1 MSPLLVLQNLAH
13 NSTATLAV
21 VKVRNNYHYE
31 GSEIYRHEL
40 APILL
45 PVTLSA
51 LVKVGKE
58 GASKERRG
66 GFVYL
71 KLKKKATCLNRGKT
85 QVTKLG
91 LVLLLH
97 LIGRDSGASV
107 LDQSWSEVKRNQN
120 NQNQFQR

>member
-31 GSEIYRHEL
+31 ESEIYRPEL
-40 APILL
+40 ASILF

-66 GFVYL
+66 GFVYS
-71 KLKKKATCLNRGKT
+71 KLKKKKGNMLESRENASD
-85 QVTKLG
+85 QVR
-91 LVLLLH
+91 
-97 LIGRDSGASV
+97 IGFIIAS
-107 LDQSWSEVKRNQN
+107 DWSR
-120 NQNQFQR
+120 

>member
-31 GSEIYRHEL
+31 ESEIYRPEL
-40 APILL
+40 ASILF

-66 GFVYL
+66 GFVYS

-97 LIGRDSGASV
+97 LIGRDSGAS
-107 LDQSWSEVKRNQN
+107 
-120 NQNQFQR
+120 F

>member
-21 VKVRNNYHYE
+21 VKVINNYHYE

-51 LVKVGKE
+51 LVKVGK
-58 GASKERRG
+58 G
-66 GFVYL
+66 GRVKKGEEAL
-71 KLKKKATCLNRGKT
+71 CTQSWKKKCNM
-85 QVTKLG
+85 
-91 LVLLLH
+91 
-97 LIGRDSGASV
+97 
-107 LDQSWSEVKRNQN
+107 
-120 NQNQFQR
+120 F

>member
-21 VKVRNNYHYE
+21 VKVINNYHYE

-66 GFVYL
+66 GFVYS
-71 KLKKKATCLNRGKT
+71 KLKKKKGNMLESRENASD
-85 QVTKLG
+85 QVR
-91 LVLLLH
+91 
-97 LIGRDSGASV
+97 IGFTIAS
-107 LDQSWSEVKRNQN
+107 DWSR
-120 NQNQFQR
+120 

>member
-31 GSEIYRHEL
+31 ESEIYRPEL
-40 APILL
+40 ASILF

-58 GASKERRG
+58 EALCTQSWK
-66 GFVYL
+66 
-71 KLKKKATCLNRGKT
+71 KKKATCLNRGKT

>member
-21 VKVRNNYHYE
+21 VKVRNNYLYE
-31 GSEIYRHEL
+31 KSEIYRPEL
-40 APILL
+40 ASILF

-66 GFVYL
+66 GFVYS
-71 KLKKKATCLNRGKT
+71 KLKKKNLKKKRQHAWIAGKR
-85 QVTKLG
+85 KWP
-91 LVLLLH
+91 
-97 LIGRDSGASV
+97 S
-107 LDQSWSEVKRNQN
+107 
-120 NQNQFQR
+120 

>member
-21 VKVRNNYHYE
+21 VKVRNNYLYE
-31 GSEIYRHEL
+31 KSEIYRPEL
-40 APILL
+40 ASILF

-66 GFVYL
+66 GFVYS
-71 KLKKKATCLNRGKT
+71 KLKKKKGNMLESRENASD
-85 QVTKLG
+85 QVR
-91 LVLLLH
+91 
-97 LIGRDSGASV
+97 IGFTIAS
-107 LDQSWSEVKRNQN
+107 DWSR
-120 NQNQFQR
+120 

>member
-40 APILL
+40 VPILL

-66 GFVYL
+66 GFVYS
-71 KLKKKATCLNRGKT
+71 KLKKKEKGNMLESRENASD
-85 QVTKLG
+85 QVRVDFT
-91 LVLLLH
+91 
-97 LIGRDSGASV
+97 IAS
-107 LDQSWSEVKRNQN
+107 DWSR
-120 NQNQFQR
+120 

>member
-66 GFVYL
+66 GFVYS

>member
-21 VKVRNNYHYE
+21 VKVINNYHYE

-51 LVKVGKE
+51 LVKVGK
-58 GASKERRG
+58 G
-66 GFVYL
+66 GRVKKGEEAL
-71 KLKKKATCLNRGKT
+71 CTQSWKKKGNMFESRENASD
-85 QVTKLG
+85 QVR
-91 LVLLLH
+91 
-97 LIGRDSGASV
+97 IGFTIASE
-107 LDQSWSEVKRNQN
+107 WSR
-120 NQNQFQR
+120 

>member
-1 MSPLLVLQNLAH
+1 M
-13 NSTATLAV
+13 
-21 VKVRNNYHYE
+21 Y
-31 GSEIYRHEL
+31 
-40 APILL
+40 
-45 PVTLSA
+45 
-51 LVKVGKE
+51 
-58 GASKERRG
+58 SK
-66 GFVYL
+66 L
-71 KLKKKATCLNRGKT
+71 KKKKATCLNRGKM